1 MISGMCALQECTQN
15 LVVPAS
21 NANSGRIS
29 TLTTQ
34 CLWLRL
40 RLCCCAARRCS
51 EHESARLKHLALKK
65 VTRREV
71 LERSSSELAAAR
83 IAADE
88 ARFELA
94 RHMNEVRGQ
103 WLHSMH
109 SSLMCWLWQKQ
120 HGTLH
125 AARQQRLFV
134 QDSMCLAAG

>member
-1 MISGMCALQECTQN
+1 MAA
-15 LVVPAS
+15 V
-21 NANSGRIS
+21 NANSGRVS
-29 TLTTQ
+29 NLTSQ
-34 CLWLRL
+34 CLWLCVG
-40 RLCCCAARRCS
+40 LCPTRRCS

-103 WLHSMH
+103 WLNS
-109 SSLMCWLWQKQ
+109 
-120 HGTLH
+120 
-125 AARQQRLFV
+125 V
-134 QDSMCLAAG
+134 

>member
-1 MISGMCALQECTQN
+1 MQWRYKCNQQPHQHTDNPMLVISPCL
-15 LVVPAS
+15 LRPAP
-21 NANSGRIS
+21 
-29 TLTTQ
+29 
-34 CLWLRL
+34 
-40 RLCCCAARRCS
+40 RRCS

-103 WLHSMH
+103 WLNSVVEVLYSMLRA
-109 SSLMCWLWQKQ
+109 SK
-120 HGTLH
+120 
-125 AARQQRLFV
+125 AA
-134 QDSMCLAAG
+134 